1 MKKFLLM
8 GTTALLA
15 LGLAACG
22 GQETSSTADEPKQEE
37 VKDKEKE
44 APKEEKSFKI
54 GDPVTV
60 GDTEYTINGKSNPS
74 TLSSKASSTYLILD
88 VTLKNNGNE
97 AVTVDSSFFRLKR
110 GEKTYEADSAASISA
125 NQKEDGTIGN
135 SFSSQKL
142 NPDSE
147 ISGKIV
153 FDVAPE
159 VAKASDLQVQ
169 VQKDAETKLIDLN

>member
-22 GQETSSTADEPKQEE
+22 DQETSSTADEPKQEE
-37 VKDKEKE
+37 VK
-44 APKEEKSFKI
+44 EEKSFKI
-54 GDPVTV
+54 GDLVTV
-60 GDTEYTINGKSNPS
+60 GDMEYTIDGKSNPS
-74 TLSSKASSTYLILD
+74 TVSSKASSTYLILD
-88 VTLKNNGNE
+88 VKLKNNGNE
-97 AVTVDSSFFRLKR
+97 AVTVDSSFFRLKS
-110 GEKTYEADSAASISA
+110 GEKTYEADSAASMSA
-125 NQKEDGTIGN
+125 NQKEDGTIDN

-169 VQKDAETKLIDLN
+169 VQKDAETELIDLN